1 MSQKKQSR
9 KLSYHSHYNK
19 KRKLEKKQ
27 NSTLPADDIEPH
39 RTQWATRGLSTSDKI
54 YYIEKKWKSV
64 SLFPLDCVASNA
76 KIVNNEIPYL
86 PSKFLPLINEIDHN
100 KEIEFQTNDLKNK
113 SWIDLG
119 RWLEIEEPVT
129 RRNTHSQNNI
139 SQNISTAEYISRMEK
154 TKLIISARND
164 CHLLKGCYI
173 KKSTCI
179 TDINGR
185 TLIHFDQLDST
196 AITAI
201 TQATEGINNYY
212 FHTLKN
218 PSHRSK
224 EFWKNFIEHFGVY
237 TRNNLL
243 LFTSSNTTSMHNCEH
258 QECVNNLLS
267 SLNPLSICINKFV
280 QEHYKGLYEKLL
292 KLEWGSF
299 APKLFGIFPII
310 AINYNTI
317 SDFHW
322 DEHDE
327 LNSLYFLVALGDFVG
342 GELCFPQLQ
351 IVVPLQAGQIV
362 AFSSRLL
369 LHGNFP
375 ITRVYDDF
383 KKGIE
388 RDRKGKITSKL
399 IAKQDLNNS
408 YGLNKF
414 TKLTKPKIA
423 QTQIPPVSSDL
434 RRKQISELCFPQLQ
448 IVVPLQAGQ
457 IVAFSSRLLLH
468 GNFPITRGIERDRKG
483 KITSKLIAK
492 QDLNNSYG
500 LNKFT
505 KLTKP
510 KIAQTQIPPVSSDLR
525 RKQIN
530 LIRTRFGL
538 RAEDPLP
545 NSY

>member
-1 MSQKKQSR
+1 
-9 KLSYHSHYNK
+9 
-19 KRKLEKKQ
+19 
-27 NSTLPADDIEPH
+27 
-39 RTQWATRGLSTSDKI
+39 
-54 YYIEKKWKSV
+54 
-64 SLFPLDCVASNA
+64 
-76 KIVNNEIPYL
+76 
-86 PSKFLPLINEIDHN
+86 
-100 KEIEFQTNDLKNK
+100 
-113 SWIDLG
+113 
-119 RWLEIEEPVT
+119 
-129 RRNTHSQNNI
+129 
-139 SQNISTAEYISRMEK
+139 MEK

-224 EFWKNFIEHFGVY
+224 EFWKNFIKHFGVY

-243 LFTSSNTTSMHNCEH
+243 PFTSSNTASMHNCEH

-299 APKLFGIFPII
+299 APKLFGIFPMI

-327 LNSLYFLVALGDFVG
+327 LNSLCFLVALGDFVG

-362 AFSSRLL
+362 AFSSHLL

-375 ITRVYDDF
+375 ITRSICHSIVYFVHNTFFHHHRNFSSVYDDF
-383 KKGIE
+383 KKGIK

-408 YGLNKF
+408 CGLNKF
-414 TKLTKPKIA
+414 TKLTKPKIE

-434 RRKQISELCFPQLQ
+434 RRKQIS
-448 IVVPLQAGQ
+448 
-457 IVAFSSRLLLH
+457 
-468 GNFPITRGIERDRKG
+468 T
-483 KITSKLIAK
+483 
-492 QDLNNSYG
+492 
-500 LNKFT
+500 
-505 KLTKP
+505 
-510 KIAQTQIPPVSSDLR
+510 
-525 RKQIN
+525 
-530 LIRTRFGL
+530 
-538 RAEDPLP
+538 
-545 NSY
+545 

>member
-9 KLSYHSHYNK
+9 KLSHHSRYNK

-64 SLFPLDCVASNA
+64 SLSPLDCVAFNVNKISKNIYTRELLIEILIREA

-119 RWLEIEEPVT
+119 RWLGIEEPVT
-129 RRNTHSQNNI
+129 RRNTRRYLRSKWMKLKHAIDSQNNI

-164 CHLLKGCYI
+164 CHLLKGYYI
-173 KKSTCI
+173 KKLTCI

-224 EFWKNFIEHFGVY
+224 EFWKNFIKHFGVY

-243 LFTSSNTTSMHNCEH
+243 PFTSSNTASMHNCEH

-299 APKLFGIFPII
+299 APKLFGIFPMI

-327 LNSLYFLVALGDFVG
+327 LNSLCFLVALGDFVG

-362 AFSSRLL
+362 AFSSHLL

-375 ITRVYDDF
+375 ITRE
-383 KKGIE
+383 G
-388 RDRKGKITSKL
+388 
-399 IAKQDLNNS
+399 
-408 YGLNKF
+408 
-414 TKLTKPKIA
+414 
-423 QTQIPPVSSDL
+423 
-434 RRKQISELCFPQLQ
+434 
-448 IVVPLQAGQ
+448 
-457 IVAFSSRLLLH
+457 
-468 GNFPITRGIERDRKG
+468 
-483 KITSKLIAK
+483 
-492 QDLNNSYG
+492 
-500 LNKFT
+500 
-505 KLTKP
+505 
-510 KIAQTQIPPVSSDLR
+510 
-525 RKQIN
+525 
-530 LIRTRFGL
+530 
-538 RAEDPLP
+538 
-545 NSY
+545 